1 MQKENLRLHS
11 RLEEKM
17 LFLKYQRLLTM
28 FLVASLLL
36 ASPAWLLESNKVSAQ
51 NQELRATIVTGTL
64 TGGVFDKHWLAVVPS
79 FPGAQVRIQV
89 DWDRPNALTNGVG
102 FWVLD
107 PVGLNNV
114 LGGRQARDVSL
125 AAGDDVYQGG
135 DNQMDASFN
144 AFGETTYTVIPFNDS
159 ATDASYTMT
168 VENATIVDDS
178 GQVTDPTA
186 PAVVPTSTEETST
199 GEESTSDSDE
209 TTAVQT
215 STDSAANTTTESTAV
230 PVASVDSSTPSSTN
244 ASSDTTPSISVST
257 DPVEVREVELSGK
270 LPVKD
275 SVHYI
280 GLEPNGRDVD
290 IELVMAID
298 PQDQQEVLRRMN
310 YFVIR
315 EQDLNLLGGSTR
327 ESDIAIAAGNRRV
340 GFRENE
346 RVANFNA
353 SGEGAYVAL
362 VQNTSEIPASYTLSV
377 KGGILIDDSGQ
388 TDNAQNLAVSVVQTS
403 DGTDENQT
411 TTTTTT
417 TPAAAPAA
425 TTGTGRAGEPGGTYT
440 IQSGDTVSLI
450 ARDVYGD
457 VSLWRQLCA
466 FNNLSDCNRI
476 EVGDVLNLPTR
487 AQIQA
492 VGSGTTNSTSNASTT
507 TSSTATNTTTSN
519 TTATS
524 GSSSSSSTATATDET
539 GDSDLVD
546 IVETARNSEDF
557 NLLVAAIEAAGLVD
571 ALKGSGP
578 FTLFAPTDQAFAS
591 LPTGALDA
599 LLDDP
604 GGQLTSVLLYH
615 VIPGKLESSRLSDG
629 LNAQTVQG
637 SPVQFGTS
645 GNSVTIAD
653 VNVTIADIEASN
665 GIIHV
670 IDGVISPPSSSASST
685 TESSTNASS
694 SSSESDSTGA
704 LDNVPVLT
712 DASNL
717 SSTSKDGN
725 ATVSYESEFTIS
737 DAAEFYEQE
746 MERLGYTT
754 ETSVVTDQN
763 ASLTFTNS
771 DGSISIKITP
781 DTDSDS
787 VIVTITTV

>member
-1 MQKENLRLHS
+1 
-11 RLEEKM
+11 
-17 LFLKYQRLLTM
+17 M
-28 FLVASLLL
+28 FLVTSLLFV
-36 ASPAWLLESNKVSAQ
+36 SPALLLESSKASAQ
-51 NQELRATIVTGTL
+51 TQKLQATTVTGTL
-64 TGGVFDKHWLAVVPS
+64 DGGVFAKHWLAAVPS
-79 FPGAQVRIQV
+79 FPGAQVRIQL

-114 LGGRQARDVSL
+114 LSGRRARDVSL
-125 AAGDDVYQGG
+125 AAGDDVYQGS

-159 ATDASYTMT
+159 ATTATYTMV
-168 VENATIVDDS
+168 VENATIIDDS

-186 PAVVPTSTEETST
+186 PAVVPTSSEDETDAE
-199 GEESTSDSDE
+199 GDSDE
-209 TTAVQT
+209 MTQASIQTFTDTTTDSTTAPT
-215 STDSAANTTTESTAV
+215 ISADSTTTASTDT
-230 PVASVDSSTPSSTN
+230 
-244 ASSDTTPSISVST
+244 SSDTTPSVPVST
-257 DPVEVREVELSGK
+257 EPVEIREIELSGK

-280 GLEPNGRDVD
+280 GLEPNGRDVN

-298 PQDQQEVLRRMN
+298 PQDQPEVLHRMN

-315 EQDLNLLGGSTR
+315 EQDLNLLSGSTR
-327 ESDIAIAAGNRRV
+327 EFDIAIAAGNRRV
-340 GFRENE
+340 DFRENE
-346 RVANFNA
+346 RVANFKA
-353 SGEGAYVAL
+353 SGDGAYVIL

-377 KGGILIDDSGQ
+377 DGGILIDDSGQ
-388 TDNAQNLAVSVVQTS
+388 TDNAQRLSAQMVQPAS
-403 DGTDENQT
+403 TDEGET
-411 TTTTTT
+411 ETTTATTTTTT
-417 TPAAAPAA
+417 TPSV
-425 TTGTGRAGEPGGTYT
+425 GTARIGEPGGTYT
-440 IQSGDTVSLI
+440 IQGGDTVSLI
-450 ARDVYGD
+450 ARDIYGD

-466 FNNLSDCNRI
+466 FNNWSDCNRI

-492 VGSGTTNSTSNASTT
+492 LGSSTASSTSSTSTT
-507 TSSTATNTTTSN
+507 ASSTATSTTT
-519 TTATS
+519 TTEA
-524 GSSSSSSTATATDET
+524 SSSRSTSSDSTAITTDET
-539 GDSDLVD
+539 GSSELVD
-546 IVETARNSEDF
+546 IVETAWNSEDF
-557 NLLVAAIEAAGLVD
+557 NLLVAAIEAAGLVE
-571 ALKGSGP
+571 ALKGNGP

-615 VIPGKLESSRLSDG
+615 IIPGKLESSRLTDG

-637 SPVQFGTS
+637 SPVQFGSS
-645 GNSVTIAD
+645 GDGVTIKDA
-653 VNVTIADIEASN
+653 NVTIANIEASN

-670 IDGVISPPSSSASST
+670 IDSVISPPLSST
-685 TESSTNASS
+685 GFAAV
-694 SSSESDSTGA
+694 A

-717 SSTSKDGN
+717 SSTSEDGN
-725 ATVSYESEFTIS
+725 ATVSYESEVTIS

-771 DGSISIKITP
+771 DGSIRISITS
-781 DTDSDS
+781 DSDS
-787 VIVTITTV
+787 VIVTITAV